1 LKQKEERRE
10 LRLPA
15 EGEVVGLIT
24 KLLGN
29 ERAEVRTA
37 DGKVLQC
44 RIPGKLRKRLW
55 FKEGDFVLVAPWDF
69 QPGKGDLL
77 WRYTKDEV
85 EELRRRGLLGVL
97 EEEGT

>member
-1 LKQKEERRE
+1 MKQKEERRE

-15 EGEVVGLIT
+15 EGEVVGIIK

-29 ERAEVRTA
+29 DRVEVKTA
-37 DGKVLQC
+37 DGRTLQC

-55 FKEGDFVLVAPWDF
+55 FKEGDYVLVAPWNF
-69 QPGKGDLL
+69 QANRGDLL

-85 EELRRRGLLGVL
+85 EELKQKGLLGGL
-97 EEEGT
+97 IEEA

>member
-1 LKQKEERRE
+1 MKQREERRE

-15 EGEVVGLIT
+15 EGEVVGIIK

-29 ERAEVRTA
+29 DRVEVKTA
-37 DGKVLQC
+37 DGKILQC

-55 FKEGDFVLVAPWDF
+55 FKEGDYVLVAPWNF
-69 QPGKGDLL
+69 QANRGDLL

-85 EELRRRGLLGVL
+85 EELKQRGLLGNL
-97 EEEGT
+97 MEGT

>member
-29 ERAEVRTA
+29 DRAEVKTA
-37 DGKVLQC
+37 DGRILRC

-55 FKEGDFVLVAPWDF
+55 FREGDFVLVAPWDF
-69 QPGKGDLL
+69 QASRGDLL

-85 EELRRRGLLGVL
+85 EELKQRGLLGVL
-97 EEEGT
+97 EEEV

>member
-1 LKQKEERRE
+1 MKQKEERRE

-15 EGEVVGLIT
+15 EGETVGVIT

-29 ERAEVRTA
+29 DRAEVKTA
-37 DGKVLQC
+37 DGRRLQC

-55 FKEGDFVLVAPWDF
+55 FREGDFVLVAPWDF

-85 EELRRRGLLGVL
+85 EDLKRRGLVGSLT
-97 EEEGT
+97 EES

>member
-1 LKQKEERRE
+1 MKQKEEKRE

-15 EGEVVGLIT
+15 EGELVGVIT

-29 ERAEVRTA
+29 DRAEVKAA
-37 DGKVLQC
+37 DGRILQC

-55 FKEGDFVLVAPWDF
+55 FKEGHFVLIAPWDF
-69 QPGKGDLL
+69 QPGRGDLL

-85 EELRRRGLLGVL
+85 EELKRRGLIGSLA
-97 EEEGT
+97 EES

>member
-1 LKQKEERRE
+1 LKHKEEKRE

-15 EGEVVGLIT
+15 EGELIGVVA

-29 ERAEVRTA
+29 DRAEVRTT
-37 DGKVLQC
+37 DGRVLQC

-69 QPGKGDLL
+69 QPGRGDLL

-85 EELRRRGLLGVL
+85 EELKRRGLVGSLA
-97 EEEGT
+97 EES